1 MSRTDVIALQEA
13 FNDNLPVGRR
23 LLFGGCEQ
31 LLAGRNKL
39 REFRQARLYQI
50 RLVLRDEHQAAHL
63 CGLHRRQSPR
73 GLVEAGEPILV
84 RHVTETTIEA
94 VGPAVIATDKSFL
107 AARSVSQLRAAMA
120 AGIAEGPD
128 PPVTS
133 SHGEDRRACRV
144 ARDIRPG
151 LAQRCGRTEWRR
163 VSAQYQF
170 KLSREPYRR

>member
-13 FNDNLPVGRR
+13 FNDDLPVDRR

-39 REFRQARLYQI
+39 REFRHARLYQI

-84 RHVTETTIEA
+84 GHVTETTIEA
-94 VGPAVIATDKSFL
+94 VGPSVIATDKSLL
-107 AARSVSQLRAAMA
+107 AARSFRQLRAAIA
-120 AGIAEGPD
+120 AGVGDGAEQA
-128 PPVTS
+128 VTVPN
-133 SHGEDRRACRV
+133 GD
-144 ARDIRPG
+144 
-151 LAQRCGRTEWRR
+151 EWR
-163 VSAQYQF
+163 
-170 KLSREPYRR
+170 